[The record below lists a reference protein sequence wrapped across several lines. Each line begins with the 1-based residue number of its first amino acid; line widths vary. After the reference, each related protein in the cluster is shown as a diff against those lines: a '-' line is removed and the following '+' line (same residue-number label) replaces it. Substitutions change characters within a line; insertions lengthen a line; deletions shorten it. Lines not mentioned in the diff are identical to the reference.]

1 MLCCQT
7 RLWDSYVWMCTSV
20 NMWVCLRDEVSCQ
33 ESTTVSLPSCLKHA
47 KPPHL
52 LSAYCWLELHV
63 YVCFCCLLGAATL
76 PRLLMLYLLLIR
88 MSRLSLA
95 ICTSWLDNPLPSVWC
110 HWGSWRGVLPPNYKA
125 KRPFCFV
132 VVVFF
137 SHFLKNLRKFSM
149 FSSGRLT
156 GGQGGF
162 GWHESQV
169 LHWGLHRLDSLRRTC
184 LGRCFNRGWERWGG
198 VKQRGGETR
207 QNVQNVSLSVGFSGF
222 YKINTTKIIKC
233 FSNSMFLYLGYFA
246 CFTSLN

>member
-88 MSRLSLA
+88 MSRLTLA

-137 SHFLKNLRKFSM
+137 PIFCKTWENSQCFHLAGSQGAKVGLDGMSHRYFTEVCTDWTAWDALVLADALTEG
-149 FSSGRLT
+149 GR
-156 GGQGGF
+156 
-162 GWHESQV
+162 
-169 LHWGLHRLDSLRRTC
+169 
-184 LGRCFNRGWERWGG
+184 
-198 VKQRGGETR
+198 GE
-207 QNVQNVSLSVGFSGF
+207 
-222 YKINTTKIIKC
+222 
-233 FSNSMFLYLGYFA
+233 A
-246 CFTSLN
+246 A